1 MERQIAS
8 DYCVYK
14 HIVPDGR
21 YYIGLTSN
29 ITNRWEHSGT
39 HYKRVKLFYSCIE
52 EYGWDNI
59 KHIILH
65 DNLTL
70 IEAQE
75 LERKYITEAKSA
87 GVSLNKNN
95 GGSPGSRQ
103 KRGVEARKRLSEG
116 HRGLHYKRSSPTS
129 IRKDS
134 KWQLI
139 PVEIYKDGQL
149 VRKFNNIHQAAREFG
164 ITRWSLMRSIRSGR
178 PTKGGYLIVKI

>member
-1 MERQIAS
+1 MEKQEAS

-29 ITNRWEHSGT
+29 ITNRWEHGGT

-75 LERKYITEAKSA
+75 LERKYITEAQSA

-134 KWQLI
+134 KWQLV

-149 VRKFNNIHQAAREFG
+149 VGKFNNIHQAAREFG

-178 PTKGGYLIVKI
+178 PTKSGYLIVKI